1 MKGSMK
7 HLKYILPLFCFM
19 ALVSCDK
26 SELES
31 PDGQYSAKLLPV
43 DHEEGRTVD
52 GVRSF
57 DRNHDIRSSGVDIND
72 DGDDETGNGK
82 PSKKE

>member
-1 MKGSMK
+1 MK

-19 ALVSCDK
+19 ALMSCEK

-31 PDGQYSAKLLPV
+31 PDGQPSAKLLPI
-43 DHEEGRTVD
+43 DQKDDRTLD

-57 DRNHDIRSSGVDIND
+57 DRNNDVRSSGADIND

-82 PSKKE
+82 PAKKE